1 LIPLSGFESA
11 NASEILAW
19 AIGTYG
25 DSFAIATSFQKE
37 GMVIVDLASRIT
49 SDVRVFTI
57 DTGRLPDETYRMM
70 ETVRQRYGIRV
81 EVVFPER
88 EAVEQLVTLHGPN
101 LFYGS
106 VPCRE
111 RCCEVRK
118 VRPLE
123 RKLATLKAWASGLRR
138 EQSATRANVSKVEKH
153 DELIKL
159 NPLADWTA
167 EQVEEHIRR
176 HHVPLHPLY
185 ARGYTSIGCAPC
197 TRAVSPGEDERAGRW
212 WWELDAKKECGIHFG
227 ADGVVRRDG
236 AADQAI
242 LTDAETEAEEIEMH
256 KGFTL
261 WFTGMSGA
269 GKSTI
274 SRALELRL
282 REQGARVEV
291 LDGDVVR
298 THLSKG
304 LGFSKE
310 DRDENIRRIGFV
322 CELLSRNGVIA
333 VAAAISPYR
342 AVREEVRA
350 RIPNFVEVYV
360 ECPIEVLAERDVK
373 GLYKRALAGEIPH
386 FTGISDPYEP
396 PLHPE
401 VVVNSATETAEE
413 SVERIWATLERL
425 GLVSFDRSS
434 LSHQRI

>member
-1 LIPLSGFESA
+1 LVPLSGFESA

-19 AIGTYG
+19 AIQAYG
-25 DSFAIATSFQKE
+25 DEFAIATSFQKE
-37 GMVIVDLASRIT
+37 GMVIVDLASRI
-49 SDVRVFTI
+49 SSEVRVFTI

-70 ETVRQRYGIRV
+70 ETVRQRYGIQV
-81 EVVFPER
+81 EIVFPER
-88 EAVEQLVTLHGPN
+88 EQVEQMVMLHGPN
-101 LFYGS
+101 LFYSS
-106 VPCRE
+106 VPSRE

-138 EQSATRANVSKVEKH
+138 EQSSTRNHIPKVEKQG
-153 DELIKL
+153 ERMKL

-167 EQVEEHIRR
+167 AQVEEHIRK
-176 HHVPLHPLY
+176 HNVPMHPLY
-185 ARGYTSIGCAPC
+185 ARGYASIGCAPC
-197 TRAVSPGEDERAGRW
+197 TRAVEPGEDERAGRW
-212 WWELDAKKECGIHFG
+212 WWEQDAKKECGIHFG
-227 ADGVVRRDG
+227 ADGKIRRG
-236 AADQAI
+236 QQEEAA
-242 LTDAETEAEEIEMH
+242 EAEEADMH

-282 REQGARVEV
+282 RERGAKVEV

-333 VAAAISPYR
+333 IAAAISPYR

-350 RIPNFVEVYV
+350 RIPNFVEIYV
-360 ECPIEVLAERDVK
+360 ECPVEVLAERDVK

-386 FTGISDPYEP
+386 FTGISDPYEAP
-396 PLHPE
+396 VNPE
-401 VVVNSATETAEE
+401 VTVNSSTETP
-413 SVERIWATLERL
+413 
-425 GLVSFDRSS
+425 
-434 LSHQRI
+434 

>member
-1 LIPLSGFESA
+1 LVPLSGFESA
-11 NASEILAW
+11 SAGEILSW
-19 AIGTYG
+19 AIHSYG
-25 DSFAIATSFQKE
+25 DTFAIATSFQKE
-37 GMVIVDLASRIT
+37 GMVIVDLASRI
-49 SDVRVFTI
+49 SSEVRVFTI

-70 ETVRQRYGIRV
+70 EIVRQRYGIQV

-88 EAVEQLVTLHGPN
+88 EEVEQMVTLHGPN
-101 LFYGS
+101 LFYAS
-106 VPCRE
+106 VPSRE
-111 RCCEVRK
+111 RCCDVRK
-118 VRPLE
+118 VRTLE
-123 RKLATLKAWASGLRR
+123 RKLATLKCWAAGMRR
-138 EQSATRANVSKVEKH
+138 EQSATRTNIPKVERQG
-153 DELIKL
+153 ERTKL

-167 EQVEEHIRR
+167 VQVEEYITRN
-176 HHVPLHPLY
+176 HVPLHPLY
-185 ARGYTSIGCAPC
+185 SRGYTSIGCAPC
-197 TRAVSPGEDERAGRW
+197 TRAVEAGEGERAGRW
-212 WWELDAKKECGIHFG
+212 WWESDAKKECGIHFG
-227 ADGVVRRDG
+227 VDGKVRREE
-236 AADQAI
+236 QV
-242 LTDAETEAEEIEMH
+242 EAEAEDTDMH

-274 SRALELRL
+274 SRALELKL

-304 LGFSKE
+304 LGFSKD

-373 GLYKRALAGEIPH
+373 GLYKRALAGEITQ
-386 FTGISDPYEP
+386 FTGVSDPYEP
-396 PLHPE
+396 PVHPE
-401 VVVNSATETAEE
+401 VTVNSSNETPEE
-413 SVERIWATLERL
+413 SVAKIWATLERL
-425 GLVSFDRSS
+425 GLVSFDRPS
-434 LSHQRI
+434 LAHQRI

>member
-1 LIPLSGFESA
+1 MVSLSGFESA
-11 NASEILAW
+11 SAGEILAW
-19 AIGTYG
+19 AIAAYG

-81 EVVFPER
+81 EVVFPDRDEVER
-88 EAVEQLVTLHGPN
+88 MVTLHGPN
-101 LFYGS
+101 LFYSS
-106 VPCRE
+106 VPSRE
-111 RCCEVRK
+111 RCCEIRK
-118 VRPLE
+118 VHPLE

-138 EQSATRANVSKVEKH
+138 EQARTRTNVPKVEKQG
-153 DELIKL
+153 ERMKL
-159 NPLADWTA
+159 SPLADWTGG
-167 EQVEEHIRR
+167 QVEEYIRKN
-176 HHVPLHPLY
+176 HVPLHPLY
-185 ARGYTSIGCAPC
+185 QRGYTSIGCAPC
-197 TRAVSPGEDERAGRW
+197 TRAVEAGEDERAGRW
-212 WWELDAKKECGIHFG
+212 WWEQDAKKECGIHFG
-227 ADGVVRRDG
+227 ADGKVHREP
-236 AADQAI
+236 DQAMEE
-242 LTDAETEAEEIEMH
+242 ETEEATMH

-274 SRALELRL
+274 SRTLELRL
-282 REQGARVEV
+282 RERGAKVEV

-333 VAAAISPYR
+333 IAAAISPYR

-350 RIPNFVEVYV
+350 RIPNFVEVFV

-373 GLYKRALAGEIPH
+373 GLYKSALAGEIPH
-386 FTGISDPYEP
+386 FTGITDPYEP
-396 PLHPE
+396 P
-401 VVVNSATETAEE
+401 AE
-413 SVERIWATLERL
+413 SR
-425 GLVSFDRSS
+425 GDS
-434 LSHQRI
+434 

>member
-1 LIPLSGFESA
+1 LVPLSGFESA

-19 AIGTYG
+19 AIGSYG
-25 DSFAIATSFQKE
+25 ESFAIATSFQRE
-37 GMVIVDLASRIT
+37 GMVIVDLASRI
-49 SDVRVFTI
+49 SSSVRVFTL
-57 DTGRLPDETYRMM
+57 DTGRLPDETYQMM
-70 ETVRQRYGIRV
+70 ETVRQRYGIQV
-81 EVVFPER
+81 EVVFPDRDE
-88 EAVEQLVTLHGPN
+88 VEQMVTLHGPN
-101 LFYGS
+101 LFYSS
-106 VPCRE
+106 VPSRE
-111 RCCEVRK
+111 RCCDVRK

-138 EQSATRANVSKVEKH
+138 EQSQTRINIPKVERQG
-153 DELIKL
+153 ERTKL

-167 EQVEEHIRR
+167 AQVEEYIRKNN
-176 HHVPLHPLY
+176 VPMHPLY
-185 ARGYTSIGCAPC
+185 ERGYSSIGCAPC
-197 TRAVSPGEDERAGRW
+197 TRSVEPGEDERAGRW
-212 WWELDAKKECGIHFG
+212 WWELDTKKECGIHFG
-227 ADGVVRRDG
+227 ADGKIRRDG
-236 AADQAI
+236 EAE
-242 LTDAETEAEEIEMH
+242 AETETDMH

-282 REQGARVEV
+282 RERGARVEV

-333 VAAAISPYR
+333 IAAAISPYR

-360 ECPIEVLAERDVK
+360 SCPVEVLAERDVK

-396 PLHPE
+396 PLNPE
-401 VVVNSATETAEE
+401 VTVNSSTESADE
-413 SVERIWATLERL
+413 SVAKIWATLERL
-425 GLVSFDRSS
+425 GLVSFD
-434 LSHQRI
+434 

>member
-1 LIPLSGFESA
+1 
-11 NASEILAW
+11 
-19 AIGTYG
+19 
-25 DSFAIATSFQKE
+25 
-37 GMVIVDLASRIT
+37 MVIVDLASRIT

-57 DTGRLPDETYRMM
+57 DTGRLPDETYRIL

-81 EVVFPER
+81 EVVFPDR
-88 EAVEQLVTLHGPN
+88 EDVEQLVTLHGPN
-101 LFYGS
+101 LFYQS
-106 VPCRE
+106 VQGRE
-111 RCCEVRK
+111 RCCDVRK

-123 RKLATLKAWASGLRR
+123 RKLATLKAWATGLRR
-138 EQSATRANVSKVEKH
+138 EQSTTRAFVPKVGRHE
-153 DELIKL
+153 DRMNL

-185 ARGYTSIGCAPC
+185 ERGYTSIGCAPC
-197 TRAVSPGEDERAGRW
+197 TRAVDAGEDERAGRW
-212 WWELDAKKECGIHFG
+212 WWEQDAKKECGIHFG
-227 ADGVVRRDG
+227 ADGKVRREP
-236 AADQAI
+236 
-242 LTDAETEAEEIEMH
+242 DAEADETEMH

-274 SRALELRL
+274 SRAIELRL
-282 REQGARVEV
+282 RELGAKVEV

-322 CELLSRNGVIA
+322 CELLSRHGVIA
-333 VAAAISPYR
+333 IAAAISPYR
-342 AVREEVRA
+342 EVRDEVRA
-350 RIPNFVEVYV
+350 RIPNFVEVHV
-360 ECPIEVLAERDVK
+360 HCPVEVLAERDVK

-396 PLHPE
+396 PLAPE
-401 VVVNSATETAEE
+401 VTINSAAESAE
-413 SVERIWATLERL
+413 QSVGKIWATLERL
-425 GLVSFDRSS
+425 GLVSFDRSP
-434 LSHQRI
+434 LAHQRI